1 EKIYNIARRPFAI
14 YQVFMLPK
22 VSQMV
27 ITSTLSAKR
36 IIRITYVFVI
46 LFIIF
51 EIILLYI
58 FQEKIIRYFT
68 EANLDML
75 QTMLTYSLL
84 GLFIVLINCPIYL
97 YLLAMDRKIELMRM
111 AVSAPVIGLLMG
123 LILIYYFGIIGS
135 IITLILVEIFYT
147 VYVYIVY
154 LRLNKT

>member
-1 EKIYNIARRPFAI
+1 NMGNYLSLYFLSPLVGYLISYEMAGVYSIIEKIYNIARRPFAI

-68 EANLDML
+68 
-75 QTMLTYSLL
+75 
-84 GLFIVLINCPIYL
+84 
-97 YLLAMDRKIELMRM
+97 
-111 AVSAPVIGLLMG
+111 
-123 LILIYYFGIIGS
+123 
-135 IITLILVEIFYT
+135 
-147 VYVYIVY
+147 
-154 LRLNKT
+154 